1 MTLYEISYEIEEA
14 FNAAINPETGEIIDE
29 EAKTRLDAL
38 MMEQEEKIEGIA
50 LWIKNLR
57 SDAEALKAEKLAF
70 QRRQQITV
78 NKAASL
84 ERYLAACLGPG
95 NRFASNR
102 VAISWRKSDCVE
114 LAEGKT
120 VYDVDTHYIKAAEP
134 TLDKAAIKKALEAG
148 EQVDGVVLVEKQNM
162 QIR

>member
-1 MTLYEISYEIEEA
+1 MTLYEISYELEEA
-14 FNAAINPETGEIIDE
+14 FNAAIDPETGEIIDE
-29 EAKTRLDAL
+29 EAKARLDAL

-70 QRRQQITV
+70 QKRQQTAE

-84 ERYLAACLGPG
+84 ERYLAVCLGSG

-102 VAISWRKSDCVE
+102 VAISWRKSDSVE

-120 VYDVDTHYIKAAEP
+120 VYDIDTHYVKVAEP
-134 TLDKAAIKKALEAG
+134 TLDKAAVKKALKAG
-148 EQVDGVVLVEKQNM
+148 EQIDGVVLVEKQNM